1 MIFDLTFVF
10 LITSHR
16 MLSNLSRTCPRI
28 SIITYAYFFIISYA
42 RLILAFFFAMNYGKV
57 IVVDDRLKLLHCYV
71 DGNQPIKVRSN
82 VNRNTGDHT
91 ATSTDAFSMSGIAI
105 GRLGV
110 DDIRNSLISA
120 GTNLLSIA
128 TTVAATTTPTEIEI
142 GGGRGG
148 VRGIILPLNFQKGS
162 NIDSLP
168 NSLYSYQTLQS
179 QQGDENSF
187 YSSRRSLSAT
197 ASDTELCREY
207 MLSYAIFCAFMLTF
221 FLTILLIFS
230 EIYMRRLLEKVLL
243 TEIDLEWEEEDQEN
257 EKEKEREFQNEINY
271 ELLLIQKEKEILK
284 ELENDLQYIEEEK
297 NSENFPYVKH
307 VQLPHSNSTSR
318 SGSYT
323 DKNPTPFF
331 LILPSKCTGGTVHT
345 QQQNNVI
352 FPSHTNLSP
361 SSSLHPIP
369 NTPLTTIINNSTGN
383 GNSNGN
389 GNNHISNQINKP
401 GSIIKNTS
409 PSGLTGDSMDKV
421 QHIRAKVLS
430 RVTSPTGNRPR
441 SFTTNNPGT
450 DVRTSETIPSV
461 PVRPTFSTS
470 NQSPRGSSSFMTPS
484 MRRSRSQSFS
494 VISQHNNTNPHHH
507 MSYLSSESPRLP
519 PSIIH
524 EQQQQ
529 QEKAR
534 ARSNTFIQY
543 VADSLPVTLTSS
555 SLTSSR

>member
-1 MIFDLTFVF
+1 M
-10 LITSHR
+10 
-16 MLSNLSRTCPRI
+16 
-28 SIITYAYFFIISYA
+28 
-42 RLILAFFFAMNYGKV
+42 
-57 IVVDDRLKLLHCYV
+57 
-71 DGNQPIKVRSN
+71 DGNQPIKIRSN
-82 VNRNTGDHT
+82 VNRNIGDYS
-91 ATSTDAFSMSGIAI
+91 ATSADPFSMSGIAI
-105 GRLGV
+105 GRTGNEDNV
-110 DDIRNSLISA
+110 RNSLISA
-120 GTNLLSIA
+120 GANLLSIA
-128 TTVAATTTPTEIEI
+128 TTVAATTTTTSPAEIEI
-142 GGGRGG
+142 GGGRG
-148 VRGIILPLNFQKGS
+148 IMSPLNFQNGN

-168 NSLYSYQTLQS
+168 NSLYSYQTRQS
-179 QQGDENSF
+179 QQVDEDSF
-187 YSSRRSLSAT
+187 YISRRSLSAT
-197 ASDTELCREY
+197 ASETELCREY

-257 EKEKEREFQNEINY
+257 EKEKEREFQNENNY

-297 NSENFPYVKH
+297 NSGNVPYLKH
-307 VQLPHSNSTSR
+307 IQPAHSNSTSR
-318 SGSYT
+318 SGSYPA
-323 DKNPTPFF
+323 KNPTPFS
-331 LILPSKCTGGTVHT
+331 LLLPSQCTGGTAHT
-345 QQQNNVI
+345 QQQNNTN
-352 FPSHTNLSP
+352 FPPHTNLSL

-369 NTPLTTIINNSTGN
+369 SNSSTTIINDSTGN

-389 GNNHISNQINKP
+389 SNNHINNQINKP
-401 GSIIKNTS
+401 GSIIKNIS

-450 DVRTSETIPSV
+450 DVRTSEIIPIIPVPSV
-461 PVRPTFSTS
+461 PVRSTFSSS

-507 MSYLSSESPRLP
+507 LSYLSSESPRLP